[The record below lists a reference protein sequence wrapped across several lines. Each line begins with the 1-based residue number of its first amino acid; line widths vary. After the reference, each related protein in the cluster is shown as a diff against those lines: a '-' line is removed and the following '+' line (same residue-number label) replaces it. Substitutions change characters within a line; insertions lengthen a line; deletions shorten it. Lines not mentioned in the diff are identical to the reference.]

1 MTECHVQPF
10 RNILGTECSDVPVFP
25 PGGAAEPTGA
35 PGLEPV
41 SLPSDLV
48 ELPFE
53 VPRFLLEPRGWP
65 TTTSLGMEVVSP
77 STQHIPTTVIPYEP
91 SSATPGWLS
100 GVSAVWPW
108 GLSAVWPSGISAVWP
123 SGLSPRG
130 AASFVHARLGAKG
143 YQGRMVVNL
152 PSPCPPTCHRCPEGD
167 LGGLAAAVYPT
178 GLCLSPCL
186 LSLGAFPAFEPR
198 RQGGR
203 ECAVRS
209 RIQQSRGGTDSDRKR
224 FRPPTLTTHEKPGA
238 PQAPLY

>member
-1 MTECHVQPF
+1 MCG
-10 RNILGTECSDVPVFP
+10 NIFVSVCLSAFSCLGCR
-25 PGGAAEPTGA
+25 GATLSSESSRRRETGTS

-53 VPRFLLEPRGWP
+53 VPRFLLEPRGWL
-65 TTTSLGMEVVSP
+65 TTTSLGMGVVSP
-77 STQHIPTTVIPYEP
+77 STQHIPTTVIPYGP

-143 YQGRMVVNL
+143 YQGGMVSNP
-152 PSPCPPTCHRCPEGD
+152 PSPCILNLLPVPPGC
-167 LGGLAAAVYPT
+167 
-178 GLCLSPCL
+178 
-186 LSLGAFPAFEPR
+186 PR
-198 RQGGR
+198 R
-203 ECAVRS
+203 VS
-209 RIQQSRGGTDSDRKR
+209 R
-224 FRPPTLTTHEKPGA
+224 
-238 PQAPLY
+238 